1 MKDLYEMSFG
11 EIQQE
16 LVCTL
21 DKLSFTHMR
30 MLLCM
35 ARTLDEI
42 EEEHRHE
49 MYAKRGIV
57 DEPAANENR

>member
-1 MKDLYEMSFG
+1 MKDLYEMNFG
-11 EIQQE
+11 EIKQE

-21 DKLSFTHMR
+21 DKLNFTHMR
-30 MLLCM
+30 MMLCM

-42 EEEHRHE
+42 EEKHRHE

>member
-16 LVCTL
+16 LVCTV
-21 DKLSFTHMR
+21 DKLSFTNIR
-30 MLLCM
+30 VLLCM

-42 EEEHRHE
+42 EEERRHE